1 MSRYKNLTIL
11 HSNDMHGDFFAEN
24 ENKALIWGISRLSWY
39 IQKTKEEEKNCI
51 YTVSGDMFQGSVIDN
66 EYKWV
71 STIDIMNILSPD
83 VVTLWNHEIDYGLA
97 HLLFLEK
104 IAMFPIINANLY
116 IKPSNTRLFKPY
128 YIKEVDGM
136 KILFIGIITEEVL
149 NKVAGDKMISTFVWI
164 QDAAREVEKICNSYK
179 TVDIDFT
186 VLLTHIGYEND
197 IKMAKLLNPELWVDI
212 IIWWHSHTLLEK
224 PTKINDIQIVQVW
237 VWTDQI
243 WRFDIKVDTKDNN
256 IESFTRKS
264 IPITTDNCP
273 RNLKLE
279 KILNWY
285 KWETDKK
292 YGRILSKMKRD
303 LTHPK
308 RENETEVWNLFT
320 DIFKE
325 SLWLDIMCLGSGS
338 LRNQKLDSI
347 VTLWE
352 LKEMYPYW
360 WAIISMKIT
369 WEELKNMIK
378 FIFSLRF
385 NWNWEE
391 FFQWS
396 KGINIVYNKKKDKI
410 KRILFHWVKLDDKK
424 EYSLWLQKFHSD
436 NAKQNLWLD
445 TTKIN
450 SWKKTKVICTNDFDI
465 LEEYFSTNQNIDSEI
480 EWRIVYI

>member
-1 MSRYKNLTIL
+1 
-11 HSNDMHGDFFAEN
+11 
-24 ENKALIWGISRLSWY
+24 
-39 IQKTKEEEKNCI
+39 
-51 YTVSGDMFQGSVIDN
+51 
-66 EYKWV
+66 
-71 STIDIMNILSPD
+71 
-83 VVTLWNHEIDYGLA
+83 
-97 HLLFLEK
+97 
-104 IAMFPIINANLY
+104 
-116 IKPSNTRLFKPY
+116 
-128 YIKEVDGM
+128 M

-149 NKVAGDKMISTFVWI
+149 SKVAGDKMVSTFVWV
-164 QDAAREVEKICNSYK
+164 QEAVREVEKICNSYK
-179 TVDIDFT
+179 TIDVDFT

-197 IKMAKLLNPELWVDI
+197 VKMATLLDPDLWVDI
-212 IIWWHSHTLLEK
+212 IIWWHSHTLLKK
-224 PTKINDIQIVQVW
+224 PTKINDIQIVQVG
-237 VWTDQI
+237 VWTDHI

-256 IESFTRKS
+256 IEEFTRKA
-264 IPITTDNCP
+264 IPITTKNCP

-320 DIFKE
+320 DIFKV
-325 SLWLDIMCLGSGS
+325 SLWVDIMCLGSGS

-360 WAIISMKIT
+360 WAIVSVKIT
-369 WEELKNMIK
+369 WEILENMIQS
-378 FIFSLRF
+378 IFSSRF

-396 KGINIVYNKKKDKI
+396 KGINIVYNKDKDKI
-410 KRILFHWVKLDDKK
+410 KRILFHWIKLDDKK
-424 EYSLWLQKFHSD
+424 EYNIGLQKFHFD
-436 NAKQNLWLD
+436 NARKNLWLD
-445 TTKIN
+445 ITKIN
-450 SWKKTKVICTNDFDI
+450 AWKKPRVICTNDFDI
-465 LEEYFSTNQNIDSEI
+465 LEEYFSTNQNINSEI